1 MLKYNPN
8 LKHIAR
14 SLRTEMTGSEQ
25 LLWSRLRRRQLQGV
39 QFYRQKPIGT
49 YIADFY
55 APKAKLVVEVDGSQ
69 HLDLEHRQYDA
80 ERDAY
85 LKSQGLRMLRFSDMQ
100 VLQELDAVV
109 GVILQVLV
117 EQRGGGNP
125 PYPPLPKGEISLYT
139 SYISGCSHLSSRP

>member
-14 SLRTEMTGSEQ
+14 SLRAEMTPSE
-25 LLWSRLRRRQLQGV
+25 LMLWSRLRKKQLCGV
-39 QFYRQKPIGT
+39 QFYRQKPIGA

-55 APKAKLVVEVDGSQ
+55 TPKAKLVVEVDGSQ
-69 HLDLEHRQYDA
+69 HLDPEQRQNDA
-80 ERDAY
+80 ERDAC
-85 LKSQGLRMLRFSDMQ
+85 LASEGLRILRFSNMQ
-100 VLQELDAVV
+100 VLQELDVVV